1 MRGEGSF
8 PRLAR
13 ASPFAQ
19 NVGPGGSIEGEEQV
33 NIFISNLDRTVT
45 ARDLRRAFSGY
56 GTIIDV
62 KLPIDRETGRPL
74 GHGHVY
80 LVPERAAR
88 EALEELN
95 LAPLRGRPI
104 KVRECVYRA
113 RRDRRERQLPV
124 NMDRRR
130 RPDRRRYTGLN
141 PLAPVSSPY

>member
-1 MRGEGSF
+1 M
-8 PRLAR
+8 
-13 ASPFAQ
+13 
-19 NVGPGGSIEGEEQV
+19 
-33 NIFISNLDRTVT
+33 NIFVSNLDRSVT
-45 ARDLRRAFSGY
+45 SRDLRRAFAGY

-62 KLPIDRETGRPL
+62 RVPTDTQTGKSL

-113 RRDRRERQLPV
+113 KRDRRFQEAPTV
-124 NMDRRR
+124 KVERRR
-130 RPDRRRYTGLN
+130 ASDRRRYSGVN
-141 PLAPVSSPY
+141 PLAPPSVA